1 MENISIQINKYNI
14 NIYIYIQ
21 YLNIHD
27 VHGHIVVT
35 SNMHKQSL
43 PHTKTHIHM
52 HIHTYTHTNTNKHT
66 LPRIAKTKSQHLQQ
80 KHFHQQ
86 SHQQKLNAAA
96 ISAKAQKL
104 NIFFRP
110 DAPKSNES
118 HESFFGQR
126 RQRQWLLDKRSQGQ
140 EDILDR

>member
-1 MENISIQINKYNI
+1 M
-14 NIYIYIQ
+14 
-21 YLNIHD
+21 NIHD

-43 PHTKTHIHM
+43 PHTNTHIHM
-52 HIHTYTHTNTNKHT
+52 HIHTHTRTNTNKHT
-66 LPRIAKTKSQHLQQ
+66 LPRIAKTKTQHLQQ

-104 NIFFRP
+104 NSFFRP
-110 DAPKSNES
+110 DAPKSKGEEGNFEKVPVGKTGTNDS
-118 HESFFGQR
+118 GPEMQVCFSARSF
-126 RQRQWLLDKRSQGQ
+126 
-140 EDILDR
+140 